1 VTFSEEENDRAARL
15 LWARRYTDAVLARV
29 ELAEAEEPVTTGTPV
44 HDRGKRPYH
53 DAGRALAADLMAVAE
68 ALRHCAEFITA
79 LGQTDSKLLE
89 EVRAAI
95 ERAK

>member
-1 VTFSEEENDRAARL
+1 MTFSEEEKDRAARL
-15 LWARRYTDAVLARV
+15 LWARRYADAVLARFD
-29 ELAEAEEPVTTGTPV
+29 LAAAEEPITTGTPTR
-44 HDRGKRPYH
+44 DRGAQAYH
-53 DAGRALAADLMAVAE
+53 DAGRVLAADLMAATE

>member
-1 VTFSEEENDRAARL
+1 VTFSEEEKDRAARL
-15 LWARRYTDAVLARV
+15 LWARRYTDAVLARFD
-29 ELAEAEEPVTTGTPV
+29 LAEAEEPITTGTPV
-44 HDRGKRPYH
+44 FDRGTQPHH
-53 DAGRALAADLMAVAE
+53 DAGRALAADLMAAAE

-79 LGQTDSKLLE
+79 LGQADSKLLE